1 MTPLTLPR
9 TRLANE
15 LQTSLTAK
23 WWRATAV
30 LSERLGRAPS
40 AEEIGKALGLS
51 RKRLGV
57 VTQAIEVQKM
67 MKSPQSSNEEQADL
81 IQATDKRSRK
91 LFDQLVDA
99 DDLDWIIRGLDHL
112 DERMATVI
120 RMRFGLGQHAPMTL
134 QQVGEHFGLT
144 RERVR
149 QLEAEALQELREVA

>member
-9 TRLANE
+9 IRSANE
-15 LQTSLTAK
+15 RQNSLTAK

-67 MKSPQSSNEEQADL
+67 MKSPRPSWG
-81 IQATDKRSRK
+81 T
-91 LFDQLVDA
+91 
-99 DDLDWIIRGLDHL
+99 G
-112 DERMATVI
+112 
-120 RMRFGLGQHAPMTL
+120 GLGSSD
-134 QQVGEHFGLT
+134 
-144 RERVR
+144 R
-149 QLEAEALQELREVA
+149 

>member
-1 MTPLTLPR
+1 
-9 TRLANE
+9 
-15 LQTSLTAK
+15 
-23 WWRATAV
+23 
-30 LSERLGRAPS
+30 
-40 AEEIGKALGLS
+40 
-51 RKRLGV
+51 
-57 VTQAIEVQKM
+57 
-67 MKSPQSSNEEQADL
+67 L

-99 DDLDWIIRGLDHL
+99 DDLDWIIRGLDHR

-149 QLEAEALQELREVA
+149 QLEAEALQKLREVA